1 MTRLWVAK
9 NLGHQKGVSVS
20 MKSFLLIGICLAF
33 LGVSSDARA
42 QGSWLDKGSDLLN
55 NLGGGQKPVALTP
68 GALGDLDI
76 SKGLIE
82 ALKVGTARVVSTL
95 GHADGFNKSPDIH
108 IPLPPT
114 LAKVQKALGAVG
126 MGSLAS
132 DLELRLNRAAE
143 SATPR
148 AKTLFLNA
156 INQMTMDDVRKIF
169 NGPKDAATQ
178 YFRGKMSS
186 PLIKEMAPVMND
198 ELGKVGAIQTYDR
211 MMGQYRSLPFVPDA
225 KANLTEYVL
234 GKAVDGIFLYLGREE
249 AAIRSNP
256 AKRTTEILQ
265 KVFR

>member
-1 MTRLWVAK
+1 MIGPRAI
-9 NLGHQKGVSVS
+9 GRGVSTA
-20 MKSFLLIGICLAF
+20 MKPFLVIGICLTF
-33 LGVSSDARA
+33 LGAAPDVRA
-42 QGSWLDKGSDLLN
+42 QGNWLDKGSDLLN
-55 NLGGGQKPVALTP
+55 NLGVGGAKP
-68 GALGDLDI
+68 GALSPGALSDLDI

-82 ALKVGTARVVSTL
+82 ALKLGTERVVSTL
-95 GHADGFNKSPDIH
+95 GQADGFNKSPDIH

-114 LAKVQKALGAVG
+114 LAKVQKALSAVG
-126 MGSLAS
+126 MGSLAG

-148 AKTLFLNA
+148 AKTLFINA
-156 INQMTMDDVRKIF
+156 ISQMTMDDVRKIF

-186 PLIKEMAPVMND
+186 PLIKEMAPVVND
-198 ELGKVGAIQTYDR
+198 ELGKVGAIQTYDK

-225 KANLTEYVL
+225 KADLTNYVL